1 MAPVDAAVE
10 AAAAARTVR
19 SQLAFASVS
28 PASVPSSLASL
39 RLLSYTHRLC
49 VAALLCLA
57 VALATRTAH
66 RHLAPGLPR
75 LAIALPCVAALLH
88 VHQLFDATGSAELL
102 TVLVTLACVAW
113 WASTRV
119 LLVAVGR
126 STVSRRKHLFA
137 YAAELLLPLST
148 ASTVLA
154 GRSVSQLLARVVGKS
169 LLLAA
174 ACFALQSPLPVF
186 HLPMAR
192 HALYVLGMYSF
203 LGALGDGPGVVITA
217 LCGVSLSPHFN
228 NPFTSSSCAD
238 FWGRRWNVTAA
249 HLLRRSVY
257 EPIMQGQLVGH
268 DADVDVNAAADS
280 GKKRRASGV
289 RRVTWKPSL
298 LRQSAAVCATFVA
311 SGIAHELIL
320 HQVIDA
326 PWTCE
331 WLMFFSLQ
339 GPLLCV
345 EAVLKPHLPRTRLL
359 LTPACLLL
367 LLRIGGA
374 LFFPV
379 AMRSGLDVRVVT
391 ALTQRAQEGLSVV
404 RGVGEALRARV

>member
-1 MAPVDAAVE
+1 M
-10 AAAAARTVR
+10 
-19 SQLAFASVS
+19 S
-28 PASVPSSLASL
+28 PLPSSLASL

-268 DADVDVNAAADS
+268 DADVDANDADS
-280 GKKRRASGV
+280 SKKRRASVV

-320 HQVIDA
+320 HQVIEA
-326 PWTCE
+326 PWTYE
-331 WLMFFSLQ
+331 WLLFFSLQ

-345 EAVLKPHLPRTRLL
+345 EAVLKPHLPRPRLL

-379 AMRSGLDVRVVT
+379 AMRSGLDARVVT
-391 ALTQRAQEGLSVV
+391 ALTQRAQEGLGFVKGI
-404 RGVGEALRARV
+404 REALAARV